1 MINTHVF
8 FSTRAGAVSSA
19 CLALLLTAC
28 GAEDPNP
35 QSGTGGT
42 GGSGAGPTT
51 ASTGGSGTGTG
62 IPTKEW
68 QVGFLP
74 ETEPGSGPAALSFA
88 NESTGIMSGVIQET
102 TFWQV
107 APGTSEPWLVARS
120 ADVQA
125 DATIGFHEDF
135 SPETPCSFLP
145 VIVSGVPEL
154 VPGQAYLFRIVDEG
168 NSYTGEIVDDT
179 PVDFVG
185 LRAYLADPLPPSST
199 STITIDGQSEP
210 IELALLQSDSS
221 LYQSVAEASVTVSA
235 VTLTSSAGEEWRADM
250 STTLGAAP
258 GYTLYLGTSPPPDA
272 ENVTV
277 LEPVR

>member
-1 MINTHVF
+1 MLTSDML
-8 FSTRAGAVSSA
+8 FSTQAASVSTA
-19 CLALLLTAC
+19 CLALMLAAC
-28 GAEDPNP
+28 GGNEPNP
-35 QSGTGGT
+35 QGSGGA

-51 ASTGGSGTGTG
+51 TSTGGSGTGTG
-62 IPTKEW
+62 IPAKEW

-107 APGTSEPWLVARS
+107 APGTNEPWLVARS

-125 DATIGFHEDF
+125 DATIGFHDDF

-145 VIVSGVPEL
+145 VIVTGVPEL
-154 VPGQAYLFRIVDEG
+154 VPGEAYLFRVVDDG
-168 NSYTGEIVDDT
+168 DSYTGEIVADT

-185 LRAYLADPLPPSST
+185 LRAYLADPLPASST
-199 STITIDGQSEP
+199 ATITVVEQGEP
-210 IELALLQSDSS
+210 VELSLLQFDSS
-221 LYQSVAEASVTVSA
+221 LYQGVAGASITISA
-235 VTLTSSAGEEWRADM
+235 VTLTSSAGDVWRADM
-250 STTLGAAP
+250 STTLGPAP

-272 ENVTV
+272 ENVAV